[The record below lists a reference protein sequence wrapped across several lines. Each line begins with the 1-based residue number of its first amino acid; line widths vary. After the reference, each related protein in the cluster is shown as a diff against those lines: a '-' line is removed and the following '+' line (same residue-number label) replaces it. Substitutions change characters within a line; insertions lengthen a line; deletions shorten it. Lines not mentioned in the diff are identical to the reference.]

1 MDNNISA
8 LNDNK
13 NLNKQQI
20 QLSLKTSKWKQIK
33 NQKQLF
39 FMSVPLL
46 IYILIF
52 SYAPIWGWLMAFQNY
67 KPAKSFFDQKW
78 VGLQNFEYLLKDEAF
93 IRDFRNTLCMSLIN
107 LILSFVTAIM
117 LALLLNEL
125 KNIFFKRVI
134 QTISYLPHFLSW
146 VIVCG
151 IVSTCLSTEGG
162 IVNEVLMAIG
172 VIDSPVLWLN
182 EGKYFWGIVGAAN
195 VWKELGWNTIIYI
208 AAIASIDPALYE
220 AAEIDGAGRF
230 RKMWNVTLPGIK
242 PTIVILLIMNIGRV
256 MDAGFEIQYILG
268 NGMISDWSETI
279 DIYVL
284 KYGIKQFNYSL
295 ATAAGIIRSVIS
307 IILLFLA
314 NFISK
319 KLGEERLI

>member
-1 MDNNISA
+1 MANNISA

-13 NLNKQQI
+13 NPSEQI
-20 QLSLKTSKWKQIK
+20 QLSLKASKWKQLK

-67 KPAKSFFDQKW
+67 KPAKSFFNQKW
-78 VGLQNFEYLLKDEAF
+78 VGLQNFEYLFKDEAF
-93 IRDFRNTLCMSLIN
+93 IRDFRNTLSMSVIN
-107 LILSFVTAIM
+107 LVLSFVTAII
-117 LALLLNEL
+117 LALLLNEI
-125 KNIFFKRVI
+125 KNIFFKRAI
-134 QTISYLPHFLSW
+134 QTVSYLPHFLSW
-146 VIVCG
+146 IIVCG
-151 IVSTCLSTEGG
+151 IVSTTLSTEGG
-162 IVNEVLMAIG
+162 ILNEVLIALGI
-172 VIDSPVLWLN
+172 VDSPVLWLS
-182 EGKYFWGIVGAAN
+182 EGKYFWGIVGATN

-208 AAIASIDPALYE
+208 AAIAAIDPAQYE
-220 AAEIDGAGRF
+220 AADIDGAGRF
-230 RKMWNVTLPGIK
+230 NKMWNVTLPGIK
-242 PTIVILLIMNIGRV
+242 PTIIMLLIMNIGRV

-268 NGMISDWSETI
+268 NGLVSDWSETI

-307 IILLFLA
+307 IILLFAA
-314 NFISK
+314 NFVAK